1 MVHLTYVENPFERNT
16 FEALSNFAYEKSFY
30 DCVNRKFLDESFQ
43 NLEYTFYMYMLTG
56 DNNEWIGYVLF
67 SNEMLVKGSRYFS
80 YKFVINSLESINKI
94 YNSDEI
100 LQMIQ
105 ELEQNKDCAII
116 FEVIENIFDKLENIM
131 DKSSVDS
138 FRNRFHNN
146 FDLYLKEQC
155 EFYNLD
161 VVISLPLNERT
172 EMRMENN
179 DLSNINILVEQ
190 KYYGF
195 IRETLKLVED
205 LINRDYS
212 GKQIFLR
219 KDNEIVFMINSST
232 ILNKKLI
239 NVL

>member
-1 MVHLTYVENPFERNT
+1 MITFYSFRMMWERNV
-16 FEALSNFAYEKSFY
+16 E
-30 DCVNRKFLDESFQ
+30 
-43 NLEYTFYMYMLTG
+43 
-56 DNNEWIGYVLF
+56 
-67 SNEMLVKGSRYFS
+67 
-80 YKFVINSLESINKI
+80 
-94 YNSDEI
+94 
-100 LQMIQ
+100 
-105 ELEQNKDCAII
+105 
-116 FEVIENIFDKLENIM
+116 
-131 DKSSVDS
+131 
-138 FRNRFHNN
+138 
-146 FDLYLKEQC
+146 
-155 EFYNLD
+155 
-161 VVISLPLNERT
+161 

-219 KDNEIVFMINSST
+219 KDNEIAFMINSGA

>member
-1 MVHLTYVENPFERNT
+1 MVHLTYVENPFEKNI
-16 FEALSNFAYEKSFY
+16 FESLSTYAYEKSFY
-30 DCVNRKFLDESFQ
+30 DCVNRKFVDESFQ
-43 NLEYTFYMYMLTG
+43 NLEYTFHMYMLTG

-80 YKFVINSLESINKI
+80 YKFVLNLLESINKI
-94 YNSDEI
+94 YNSDDI
-100 LQMIQ
+100 GKMIQ
-105 ELEQNKDCAII
+105 ELEQNKDRAII
-116 FEVIENIFDKLENIM
+116 FEIIEEIFDKLENII
-131 DKSSVDS
+131 DKSSVDRIRNHFYIS
-138 FRNRFHNN
+138 FDSF
-146 FDLYLKEQC
+146 LEEQC

-161 VVISLPLNERT
+161 VVISLPLEERV
-172 EMRMENN
+172 EMRMASN
-179 DLSNINILVEQ
+179 DSSNINILVEQ

-205 LINRDYS
+205 LINRDYK

-219 KDNEIVFMINSST
+219 KDNETVFMINSNT